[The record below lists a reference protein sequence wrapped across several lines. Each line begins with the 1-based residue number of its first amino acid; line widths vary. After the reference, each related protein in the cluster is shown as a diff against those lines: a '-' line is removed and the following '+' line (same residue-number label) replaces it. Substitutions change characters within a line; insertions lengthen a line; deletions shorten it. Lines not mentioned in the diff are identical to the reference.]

1 MTELK
6 VTVIRSAAH
15 RLPNQ
20 QKVVKAL
27 GLGRINST
35 ATLPDNAA
43 TRGALLKI
51 AHLISV
57 EEINK

>member
-6 VTVIRSAAH
+6 VTLIRSAAH
-15 RLPNQ
+15 RLPD
-20 QKVVKAL
+20 QKKIVKAL

-35 ATLPDNAA
+35 ATLPDNASI
-43 TRGALLKI
+43 RGALLKV